1 MQNALWLASIF
12 GPFLVINGLWQV
24 FYHENMMK
32 VTTSMKNTP
41 AAFHLCAMINL
52 LLGLTVLSQFNMWS
66 MSLMVFVTLLGW
78 AFVVRGVMALFVP
91 QMFMKI
97 VFGKADR
104 IKTLGTIH
112 FVWGLL
118 LCWLA
123 FWM

>member
-12 GPFLVINGLWQV
+12 GPFLVINGLWML

-32 VTTSMKNTP
+32 VMSSVKNTP
-41 AAFHLCAMINL
+41 AVFHCSAMICL

-78 AFVVRGVMALFVP
+78 ALVARGVMALFVP
-91 QMFMKI
+91 QMLMKLTAA
-97 VFGKADR
+97 KADR
-104 IKTLGTIH
+104 IKTWGVIH